1 MKGRINDTFR
11 CAWHEL
17 VRRKRR
23 TLTNVFGY
31 LFAVAMM
38 IILVGSLLSSQEK
51 ADQILTNT
59 GTHFMALVPACTPAC
74 QPYNEQKTLKESEGF
89 VANGIFT
96 NLFSINF
103 IEEVR
108 VLPTVKDASAFLLF
122 QFRDPKDN
130 HLFTV
135 GGFDPKNTI
144 AVSTTSCAPSDVV
157 SGRFLTPADSSH
169 AMIEE
174 VYARLRGLHVND
186 HIIVSGDEFTV
197 VGIVN
202 TGIRPAKANIYLPY
216 GNAEHVI
223 NKRIVNSPIRN
234 QANVLLVEA
243 KNAKVQ
249 DAALQSIKVLFPS
262 LSFSS
267 YNCYK
272 PAAQVM
278 GLNGREVWLLTVII
292 ALATIIISLKSQYS
306 SVLERRRE
314 IGILKS
320 IGWSNRNVVSQILA
334 ESVLQ
339 ATIGGIL
346 GCLVASILIICI
358 PAEIMSGDLAVIKSS
373 VAVILFTASF
383 TLSLLGAFLQEVF
396 PL

>member
-157 SGRFLTPADSSH
+157 SGRFLTPA
-169 AMIEE
+169 I
-174 VYARLRGLHVND
+174 
-186 HIIVSGDEFTV
+186 
-197 VGIVN
+197 
-202 TGIRPAKANIYLPY
+202 P
-216 GNAEHVI
+216 
-223 NKRIVNSPIRN
+223 
-234 QANVLLVEA
+234 
-243 KNAKVQ
+243 
-249 DAALQSIKVLFPS
+249 
-262 LSFSS
+262 
-267 YNCYK
+267 
-272 PAAQVM
+272 VM
-278 GLNGREVWLLTVII
+278 R
-292 ALATIIISLKSQYS
+292 
-306 SVLERRRE
+306 
-314 IGILKS
+314 
-320 IGWSNRNVVSQILA
+320 
-334 ESVLQ
+334 
-339 ATIGGIL
+339 
-346 GCLVASILIICI
+346 
-358 PAEIMSGDLAVIKSS
+358 
-373 VAVILFTASF
+373 
-383 TLSLLGAFLQEVF
+383 
-396 PL
+396 